1 MALRFW
7 SEVGVKSLFRRVPAN
22 KDLHMHLQLISLH
35 FSEPLLTSLQLCL
48 CLRYPY
54 MRHAKDIK
62 VFDVVPLHRQLHSSE
77 IHLSFFCSSPSCS
90 GWINDCMLKLICK
103 NKKEKA
109 FLHKLLCKKTIS
121 IRHDHSLIQNALVSI
136 GNILLHNKSRG

>member
-35 FSEPLLTSLQLCL
+35 FSDPLLTSLQLCL

-54 MRHAKDIK
+54 MWHTKDIK
-62 VFDVVPLHRQLHSSE
+62 VFDVVALHRPLHSSE
-77 IHLSFFCSSPSCS
+77 IHLSFFCSSPKQL
-90 GWINDCMLKLICK
+90 GV
-103 NKKEKA
+103 NK
-109 FLHKLLCKKTIS
+109 
-121 IRHDHSLIQNALVSI
+121 
-136 GNILLHNKSRG
+136 